1 MIFCFTYGF
10 CIYLFVLVSLICT
23 NVFVIYFACTWDFC
37 MYLWVVNGI
46 HEAWF
51 VPVYLWLD
59 MYILETCMYLWV
71 VNGSHEAWFV
81 PVYSALVTRQ
91 ACTWDLDVPV
101 SYQWYTHEAWFVP
114 VYSDLTSMYLRLAC
128 TCELSMV
135 LMKLDALQDLYMWS
149 LYMWSLYI
157 WESHMLS
164 VKFANK
170 DLMMFLHLRFPS
182 TSSLHVLGT
191 FSFFLIPNWCRFDE
205 KLMQIWC
212 RFGADLMQIWCRFG
226 ADLMQIWCRFDAD
239 LMQIW
244 CRFDADL
251 MQISNLHLICVQSA
265 SWWCTFDADLK
276 SASNLHQICVKSAS
290 NLRQICIKFSWIF
303 ISKIL

>member
-1 MIFCFTYGF
+1 MFFERFFQRFFMIFCFTYGF

-23 NVFVIYFACTWDFC
+23 NVFVIYFACTWGFC

-59 MYILETCMYLWV
+59 KYILETCMYLWV

-81 PVYSALVTRQ
+81 PVHSVLVTRR

-101 SYQWYTHEAWFVP
+101 NYQWYTHETWFVP

-191 FSFFLIPNWCRFDE
+191 FSIFFNTE
-205 KLMQIWC
+205 LM
-212 RFGADLMQIWCRFG
+212 
-226 ADLMQIWCRFDAD
+226 
-239 LMQIW
+239 
-244 CRFDADL
+244 
-251 MQISNLHLICVQSA
+251 
-265 SWWCTFDADLK
+265 
-276 SASNLHQICVKSAS
+276 
-290 NLRQICIKFSWIF
+290 
-303 ISKIL
+303 